1 MEYNNSDN
9 NKTKTDNSVKNFH
22 TEPETNDVPLNE
34 IQSIP
39 TQLEL
44 VQQDN
49 QFCKYCGTK
58 IKSNFDY
65 CTNCG
70 RSTKDENIT
79 YCVKCGLILSGDT
92 TFCPRCGKKT
102 KSKSNCDSTRKIVN
116 KKKRIIIV
124 SIIVVL
130 IVGIVGS
137 VCFTVIPEILTTP
150 YQIMEEGN
158 YEKAYEKANN
168 DEKEEVLCENL
179 VAVCSET
186 VKDNLK
192 NPSSFNL
199 QNVWFDKDEG
209 KLVLKIGGT
218 NSFGGMISNYSFFKY
233 DKSSNSYEYY
243 SSVDSLDKEEY
254 KSYDD
259 SDDLVEKLLD
269 NVTKSEIK
277 EIVQNDSLKITN
289 GVSERINKL
298 NQENLLDKVQLLNQV
313 KLLYPENHD

>member
-1 MEYNNSDN
+1 M
-9 NKTKTDNSVKNFH
+9 
-22 TEPETNDVPLNE
+22 
-34 IQSIP
+34 
-39 TQLEL
+39 
-44 VQQDN
+44 
-49 QFCKYCGTK
+49 
-58 IKSNFDY
+58 
-65 CTNCG
+65 
-70 RSTKDENIT
+70 
-79 YCVKCGLILSGDT
+79 
-92 TFCPRCGKKT
+92 
-102 KSKSNCDSTRKIVN
+102 
-116 KKKRIIIV
+116 
-124 SIIVVL
+124 
-130 IVGIVGS
+130 
-137 VCFTVIPEILTTP
+137 
-150 YQIMEEGN
+150 
-158 YEKAYEKANN
+158 
-168 DEKEEVLCENL
+168 
-179 VAVCSET
+179 
-186 VKDNLK
+186 
-192 NPSSFNL
+192 